1 MLYAHSAM
9 PEARPKLLVFAGPN
23 GSGKTSITEMLRKHH
38 WLSDCT
44 FVNPDEIAQ
53 NEFGGWNS
61 EDAFKQAADK
71 SERLREQCLIEKRSL
86 AFETVLS
93 TEDKLDFIQ
102 RAVDTGFFVRVFF
115 VSTSHPAINAYR
127 ITYRYMDGGHEVPIS
142 KIVARYTKSIANCV
156 TLTSL
161 VDRLYVYDNSVNDQ
175 DPRLLFRT
183 REGSLC
189 KTYAADDETPEWAL
203 QIRQCIPSGA

>member
-1 MLYAHSAM
+1 M
-9 PEARPKLLVFAGPN
+9 PESKPKLIVFAGPN
-23 GSGKTSITEMLRKHH
+23 GSGKTSITETLREHH

-53 NEFGGWNS
+53 DEFGGWNS
-61 EDAFKQAADK
+61 EAAFKQAAER
-71 SERLREQCLIEKRSL
+71 SEALREQCLIDRRSL

-93 TEDKLDFIQ
+93 TENKLDFIQ
-102 RAVDTGFFVRVFF
+102 RAVDAGFFVRVFF

-142 KIVARYTKSIANCV
+142 KIVSRYTKSIANCV
-156 TLTSL
+156 ELASL
-161 VDRLYVYDNSVNDQ
+161 VDRLYVYDNSINDQ

-183 REGSLC
+183 RLGRLC
-189 KTYAADDETPEWAL
+189 KTYADDADTPEWAL
-203 QIRQCIPSGA
+203 QIKQCIPDGI